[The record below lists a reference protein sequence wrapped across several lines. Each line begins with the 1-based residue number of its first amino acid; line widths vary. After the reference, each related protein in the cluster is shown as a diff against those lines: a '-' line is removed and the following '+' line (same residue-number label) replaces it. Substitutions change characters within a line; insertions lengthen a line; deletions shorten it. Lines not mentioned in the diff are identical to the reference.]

1 MKKPYVYLVGA
12 GPGDEDLITVK
23 GLKCIEKAD
32 VILYDRLANENLLQH
47 KKLEA
52 ETIDVGKAPHQHQ
65 YTQEEINQLLV
76 DKAKEGKVVTRLKG
90 GDPFVFGR
98 GGEEALALYEE
109 NIPFEV
115 VPGITSAIAVPN
127 YGGIP
132 VTHRHMSTSFH
143 VITGHEDP
151 TKGDSDVNYEALAKL
166 EGTLVFLMGVAHL
179 KEITEKLKL
188 YGKDKNTP
196 AALIHRGTTARQKT
210 VTGTL
215 ENIVEVAA
223 VNKIKAPSII
233 IIGEVVRLRQQLNW
247 FQSLPLQGKRIL
259 VTRTRQQA
267 SDLSR
272 QLKELGGEVIEFPT
286 ISIEAPEDFTSIDK
300 ALKNLTVFQHII
312 FTSVNGVKAFFNRLK
327 QLEIDIR
334 SIGLA
339 KITAIGSATKET
351 LEDKGVLVD
360 ILPEVYTAEGI
371 LEAVQGRV
379 KEGERV
385 LLPRADIARR
395 ALTTGLKEMGAIVEE
410 VDIYR
415 TVIPTCR
422 REDLIEILKNPLD
435 YITFTSS
442 STVKNFLEILGE
454 ENKSLIEG
462 RKIASIGPI
471 TGKTLENLGLSVDIQ
486 AKHYTIEGL
495 VSSIRE
501 G

>member
-1 MKKPYVYLVGA
+1 
-12 GPGDEDLITVK
+12 
-23 GLKCIEKAD
+23 
-32 VILYDRLANENLLQH
+32 
-47 KKLEA
+47 
-52 ETIDVGKAPHQHQ
+52 
-65 YTQEEINQLLV
+65 
-76 DKAKEGKVVTRLKG
+76 
-90 GDPFVFGR
+90 
-98 GGEEALALYEE
+98 
-109 NIPFEV
+109 
-115 VPGITSAIAVPN
+115 
-127 YGGIP
+127 
-132 VTHRHMSTSFH
+132 
-143 VITGHEDP
+143 
-151 TKGDSDVNYEALAKL
+151 
-166 EGTLVFLMGVAHL
+166 MGVAHL